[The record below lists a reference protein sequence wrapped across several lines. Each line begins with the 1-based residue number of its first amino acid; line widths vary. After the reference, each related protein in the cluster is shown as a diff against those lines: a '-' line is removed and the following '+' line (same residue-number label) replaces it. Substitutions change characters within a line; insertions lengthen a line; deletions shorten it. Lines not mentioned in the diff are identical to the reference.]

1 MSSPPPPIPPET
13 TRDVVPPAVADAAP
27 GARPASPSRSGGRR
41 PSARRASRPVRW
53 LAWSGVA
60 AIVLAA
66 VSWIAIRDYVWPNLD
81 RWRPA
86 IERRIAESV
95 GRPVRLGALITG
107 FDGLRPRLVVRD
119 VAIDDED
126 GQSAFAATEVR
137 AVICVSATPRTRPAP
152 TSISMPARWKRR
164 RPAMRSIAGQPGA

>member
-1 MSSPPPPIPPET
+1 MSSPLPPNPPET

-27 GARPASPSRSGGRR
+27 GARPAARSRAGGRR
-41 PSARRASRPVRW
+41 PPSRRAARPVRW
-53 LAWSGVA
+53 LAWSAFA
-60 AIVLAA
+60 ALVLAA

-95 GRPVRLGALITG
+95 GRPVKLGALITG

-119 VAIDDED
+119 VAIDDAD
-126 GQSAFAATEVR
+126 GQNAFAATEVR
-137 AVICVSATPRTRPAP
+137 AVLSLR
-152 TSISMPARWKRR
+152 SLLR
-164 RPAMRSIAGQPGA
+164 RPSM